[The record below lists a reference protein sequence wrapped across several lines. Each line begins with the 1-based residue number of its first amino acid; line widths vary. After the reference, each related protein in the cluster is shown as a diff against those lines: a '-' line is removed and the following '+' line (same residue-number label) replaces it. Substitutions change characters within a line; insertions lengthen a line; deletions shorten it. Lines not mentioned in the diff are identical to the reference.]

1 MQYQKVPVNLLL
13 KQLGWTQMNM
23 ILHKA
28 ALTATITSLATSA
41 VADMAEVNGA
51 NLYYEQIGSGPAIL
65 MMHGGL
71 GLSHDY
77 LRPYFDALSDTYT
90 IVYYDH
96 FGNGRSD
103 KPDDYADMDFARLI
117 SDADALMTTLGHD
130 TFTLIG
136 HSYGGFIAQEFAL
149 SHQDRL
155 DGMIL
160 VGTAP
165 VLDYSPSIGGSVEQM
180 MAFARLLSEP
190 MADDADFQ
198 ATWFPVFQSYFH
210 EWDDEVGA
218 DLDARTVYEHRA
230 WNVATSLLGTFNVLD
245 KLPSVTIPTLVTSG
259 RHDTVT
265 PPELGA
271 TRFNAAIPGSHIFIF
286 ENSGHYPFIEE
297 EEMFFAVLREWL
309 VL

>member
-1 MQYQKVPVNLLL
+1 
-13 KQLGWTQMNM
+13 MNM
-23 ILHKA
+23 TLHKA
-28 ALTATITSLATSA
+28 ALIATTTWLATSA

-77 LRPYFDALSDTYT
+77 LRPYFDTLSDTHT

-103 KPDDYADMDFARLI
+103 KPDDYADMDFARLV

-136 HSYGGFIAQEFAL
+136 HSFGGFIAQEFAVA
-149 SHQDRL
+149 HQDRL

-160 VGTAP
+160 IGTAP

-190 MADDADFQ
+190 MVDDADFQ
-198 ATWFPVFQSYFH
+198 ATWYPVFQSYFH
-210 EWDDEVGA
+210 EWDEEVGA

-230 WNVATSLLGTFNVLD
+230 WNAVASLVGTFNVLD
-245 KLPSVTIPTLVTSG
+245 KLPSITIPTLVTNG
-259 RHDTVT
+259 QHDTVT

-271 TRFNAAIPGSHIFIF
+271 TRINEAIPGSHIFIF
-286 ENSGHYPFIEE
+286 ENSGHYPFVEE

-309 VL
+309 AL